1 MITMVLLNQIIVMFL
16 LMGVGIVLYRK
27 KLLSEH
33 GAKDLGAILI
43 KVIIPCVIIKSYF
56 IKFSIEKLEELAISG
71 GLSLLSLLIA
81 MAVAGFIYKKN
92 KKIENFAA
100 SFSNAGFIG
109 IPLVQAAFGD
119 SAVFY
124 IASYIALLNL
134 FQWTYGVFIITENRE
149 AIKLKKIICNPVF
162 ISLIVG
168 MNSPV
173 AMIILGVYLS
183 KIEIKSIFTNK
194 DIYFCV
200 LLRVIIIP
208 VITLF
213 VFYFLPVDNM
223 LIIMIILIAACTPVG
238 ANIVIFA
245 QQYDKDYLLSLK
257 TVCLSTVISIVTI
270 PLFFM
275 LVQIIY

>member
-1 MITMVLLNQIIVMFL
+1 
-16 LMGVGIVLYRK
+16 
-27 KLLSEH
+27 
-33 GAKDLGAILI
+33 
-43 KVIIPCVIIKSYF
+43 
-56 IKFSIEKLEELAISG
+56 
-71 GLSLLSLLIA
+71 
-81 MAVAGFIYKKN
+81 
-92 KKIENFAA
+92 
-100 SFSNAGFIG
+100 
-109 IPLVQAAFGD
+109 
-119 SAVFY
+119 
-124 IASYIALLNL
+124 
-134 FQWTYGVFIITENRE
+134 
-149 AIKLKKIICNPVF
+149 
-162 ISLIVG
+162 

-257 TVCLSTVISIVTI
+257 TVCLSTVISIITI

-275 LVQIIY
+275 LVQIIYWIIADIMTYIFEEIIIKKNYN